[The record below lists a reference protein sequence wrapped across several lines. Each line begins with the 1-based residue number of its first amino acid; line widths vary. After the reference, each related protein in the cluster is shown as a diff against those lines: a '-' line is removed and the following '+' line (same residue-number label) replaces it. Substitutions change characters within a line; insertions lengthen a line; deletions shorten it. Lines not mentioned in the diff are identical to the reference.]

1 MEAVAQTFPRH
12 PPSSSSDVSDVKP
25 SDHQVEDLARDCT
38 NMKGTNTTKV
48 ENFDKWILKIHGDVG
63 LEKVIV
69 SYGDLEDI
77 PISPSIF
84 AVSEHC

>member
-1 MEAVAQTFPRH
+1 
-12 PPSSSSDVSDVKP
+12 
-25 SDHQVEDLARDCT
+25 
-38 NMKGTNTTKV
+38 MKGTNTTKV

-69 SYGDLEDI
+69 SYGDLEDR

-84 AVSEHC
+84 AVREHC